1 MSAPVTPSDFEL
13 AVRIRGERDQLR
25 NRLDSFARLVDAAER
40 GGASVMRIDDIRR
53 ALKIGA
59 RR

>member
-1 MSAPVTPSDFEL
+1 MSAPSQFETTT
-13 AVRIRGERDQLR
+13 RHRDERDQLR
-25 NRLDSFARLVDAAER
+25 SRIDAFARLLDAAER
-40 GGASVMRIDDIRR
+40 GGATVMRVEDIRR